1 MIVLALILA
10 LCACGSMSAKEGL
23 IIENDGSEIT
33 VAWDKIERE
42 PFEGDLVNGKGESSQ
57 DKYEGVE
64 LRNLLAAKGIEVAE
78 DSVITV
84 TSEDD
89 YSAGLTGA
97 EVLEKGKVYVALSQN
112 GEKIENLEGG
122 QGAKLIVFG
131 DPDRQRAVKYLKIVS
146 IF

>member
-1 MIVLALILA
+1 
-10 LCACGSMSAKEGL
+10 
-23 IIENDGSEIT
+23 
-33 VAWDKIERE
+33 
-42 PFEGDLVNGKGESSQ
+42 
-57 DKYEGVE
+57 
-64 LRNLLAAKGIEVAE
+64 
-78 DSVITV
+78 V

-131 DPDRQRAVKYLKIVS
+131 DPDRQRAVKYLKMIS